1 MHKPPLSR
9 VLSLVTHVMLAAM
22 LAFGLGIVSAHE
34 AYADGETVLVAG
46 SDFQAS
52 TNEESAANVT
62 DLLTAIKTYGGYA
75 QVDGMLFGGDYT
87 NAYGV
92 TKEQSEVGMAALR
105 EAATGVYP
113 ELNSSNMILIQGNH
127 ETAAGIEGLAASG
140 NNDRDEYGVFVV
152 NEDDFKWRTYL
163 YDDGFTEEQATAIEQ
178 QTATNLMDYLN
189 GKIAAGYRK
198 PIFVLLHVP
207 LHYSPKTMYPGDSRN
222 ANYLFNV
229 LNKGAKAGLTIIC
242 MYGHNHG
249 SSAAEDFHG
258 GGSVYLK
265 PGDKINIAQNSTSAW
280 KTETLAF
287 TYMNYGFTG
296 YVHSN
301 SGGDTALTMS
311 VFTIGSDQVKVERYD
326 NVNHYDGNPVGTLH
340 DLKSEGKN
348 CRSEEV
354 FTPDTTVYASP
365 QYIAL
370 STQIDTTK
378 LIDNYLAEEASD
390 EEIAQV
396 VIDQIAAL
404 PATESLT
411 LADKPA
417 VEAARAAYDALT
429 DTQKALVTNLETLTA
444 AETRIAELESAG
456 QDISG
461 ADVTL
466 SQTSYTYTG
475 TAYEPTVTV
484 TVGSS
489 ALVAGTDYTV
499 SYANNTNAG
508 TATITVTG
516 TGYFAGTK
524 TVNFTIAKAQ
534 VAEPTAASG
543 LTYTG
548 SVQEGVT
555 AGEGYALSGTC
566 SATSVGSYEATA
578 TLSDTANHE
587 WADGTIGPKGITWSI
602 AKAQVAVPV
611 GKTLTYTAT
620 EQTGV
625 EAGEGYTLSGDFK
638 ATSAGSYEATVTL
651 SDTANHEWADCTS
664 KSKTIDWIINP
675 ASASK
680 LTIASVS
687 NKVYTGSAIKPT
699 PAVTFGT
706 IVLTRGTDYTL
717 SYANNVDAGTATI
730 TVSGSNFKGTK
741 SVTFEI
747 LKAASTI
754 KLSDQVVEFTGKAVV
769 YPATAAKKTGSTGA
783 VTFRYYSD
791 AACKKASTP
800 VKPGVYY
807 VKGTLAADTNHGGAA
822 SAAARMTV
830 RFLDVPESHEYFSDV
845 HAAATMGFVGGYNKK
860 VGGKSVLTGNFGP
873 EDSLKRCDVAVMLWN
888 LSSKPAAGSSAKSF
902 RDVKSDA
909 YYYNTVRWASSV
921 GVVDGYSGT
930 KAGLFGPNDP
940 MTHQELCAFA
950 AKYARRVGGIRASGS
965 ASDYAGLAVAGSV
978 AGWARSSVGWCFRAG
993 LTDGF
998 SGGVYPTGEATRAE
1012 TASMVYR
1019 LSLLL

>member
-34 AYADGETVLVAG
+34 AYADGETMLVAG

-587 WADGTIGPKGITWSI
+587 WADGTTDPQSITWEISPVAASQLAI
-602 AKAQVAVPV
+602 AEV
-611 GKTLTYTAT
+611 
-620 EQTGV
+620 TG
-625 EAGEGYTLSGDFK
+625 
-638 ATSAGSYEATVTL
+638 
-651 SDTANHEWADCTS
+651 
-664 KSKTIDWIINP
+664 
-675 ASASK
+675 
-680 LTIASVS
+680 
-687 NKVYTGSAIKPT
+687 KVYTGSAIKPT

-717 SYANNVDAGTATI
+717 SYANNVNAGTATI
-730 TVSGSNFKGTK
+730 TVTGKGNYTGIAEA
-741 SVTFEI
+741 TFEI
-747 LKAASTI
+747 AKASSSIVLA
-754 KLSDQVVEFTGKAVV
+754 DVVVAYTGKAAA
-769 YPATAAKKTGSTGA
+769 YPKAGATTSGSTGA
-783 VTFRYYSD
+783 VAFAYYRD
-791 AACKKASTP
+791 AACGTAASP

-807 VKGTLAADTNHGGAA
+807 VRGTLAGDANHGGAA
-822 SAAARMTV
+822 SGAARMTV

-845 HAAATMGFVGGYNKK
+845 HEAATMGFVGGFTKK
-860 VGGKSVLTGNFGP
+860 GWQERAHGQLRARGQPQALRRGGHALEP
-873 EDSLKRCDVAVMLWN
+873 R
-888 LSSKPAAGSSAKSF
+888 
-902 RDVKSDA
+902 
-909 YYYNTVRWASSV
+909 
-921 GVVDGYSGT
+921 
-930 KAGLFGPNDP
+930 
-940 MTHQELCAFA
+940 
-950 AKYARRVGGIRASGS
+950 
-965 ASDYAGLAVAGSV
+965 
-978 AGWARSSVGWCFRAG
+978 
-993 LTDGF
+993 
-998 SGGVYPTGEATRAE
+998 
-1012 TASMVYR
+1012 
-1019 LSLLL
+1019 